1 MPWLHSA
8 VALLVCCVL
17 ILKKNSHSILLT
29 VTIVFSIDSEDV
41 SNPYLHVRRNGILVG
56 HQKHR
61 VPQHWPNSIRPERP
75 PNDLRRSGWNLTL
88 LLARFVQCLAHIVL
102 TGIIALC
109 RYKVSTFDY
118 SWSIGF
124 LGLKFATTWKR
135 RGTFREPWLT

>member
-56 HQKHR
+56 HQLRDILVGRVNHR
-61 VPQHWPNSIRPERP
+61 K
-75 PNDLRRSGWNLTL
+75 
-88 LLARFVQCLAHIVL
+88 
-102 TGIIALC
+102 IAC
-109 RYKVSTFDY
+109 PF
-118 SWSIGF
+118 
-124 LGLKFATTWKR
+124 
-135 RGTFREPWLT
+135 